1 MSQQEVKFNDFVRSK
16 VARKLMQVNN
26 PTKYSKFM
34 KKLRLLGAD
43 DMEVLSGKPRY
54 DERIY

>member
-1 MSQQEVKFNDFVRSK
+1 MSQQEVKFNDFVKSTA
-16 VARKLMQVNN
+16 ARKLMQINN
-26 PTKYSKFM
+26 PAKYKKFI